1 VKTNPGFDFLAP
13 VYDLMARL
21 VFGRAIIDSQTV
33 CLDRIPHGAEI
44 LILGGGTG
52 WLLEK
57 ISDQHKSCKILYVDV
72 SKEMVKKARLRK
84 TEDEVH
90 FIQGTVMDIPKEIK
104 FDVIITNFY
113 LDLFS
118 DKSLVPIL
126 ERILEH
132 TKTSSVWLVTD
143 FIETTLWHRW
153 MLKLMYLFF
162 RIVCNIECLH
172 LPKWKAA
179 LRANG
184 WKEIEMQFRFNGFIN
199 TSFWVR

>member
-1 VKTNPGFDFLAP
+1 VKTNFGFDFLAP

-21 VFGRAIIDSQTV
+21 VFGRAMIDSQI
-33 CLDRIPHGAEI
+33 CFLYRIPHGAEI

-57 ISDQHKSCKILYVDV
+57 ISEQHKSCKILYVDV

-90 FIQGTVMDIPKEIK
+90 FIQGTEKDIPKEMK

-118 DKSLVPIL
+118 DKNLVAIL
-126 ERILEH
+126 ERIQEH

-143 FIETTLWHRW
+143 FVDTTQWHRW

-162 RIVCNIECLH
+162 RIVCNIEGSH
-172 LPKWKAA
+172 LPKWKTA
-179 LRANG
+179 LRSNH
-184 WKEIEMQFRFNGFIN
+184 WKEVEMQSRFNGFIN

>member
-1 VKTNPGFDFLAP
+1 MKTNSGFDFLAP

-21 VFGRAIIDSQTV
+21 VFGRAMIDSQL
-33 CLDRIPHGAEI
+33 CFLDRIPHGAEV

-84 TEDEVH
+84 TEDEVQ
-90 FIQGTVMDIPKEIK
+90 FIQGTEKDIPKDIK
-104 FDVIITNFY
+104 FDFIITNFY

-118 DKSLVPIL
+118 DKNLVAVL
-126 ERILEH
+126 ERIREH

-162 RIVCNIECLH
+162 RIVCSIECSH
-172 LPKWKAA
+172 LPKWKTA

-184 WKEIEMQFRFNGFIN
+184 WKEIEMQSRFNDFIN

>member
-1 VKTNPGFDFLAP
+1 MVFLN
-13 VYDLMARL
+13 
-21 VFGRAIIDSQTV
+21 
-33 CLDRIPHGAEI
+33 RIPHGAEI

-57 ISDQHKSCKILYVDV
+57 ISDQHKSCKILYVDI
-72 SKEMVKKARLRK
+72 SKEMVKKAMLRK
-84 TEDEVH
+84 TKDEVQ
-90 FIQGTVMDIPKEIK
+90 FIQGTAENIPKERK

-118 DKSLVPIL
+118 DKSLVAVL
-126 ERILEH
+126 ERIREH
-132 TKTSSVWLVTD
+132 TKTSSGWLVAD

-162 RIVCNIECLH
+162 RIVCNIECSH

-179 LRANG
+179 LRVNG
-184 WKEIEMQFRFNGFIN
+184 WKEIEVQLRFNGFIN